1 MLLFGEAQDKMGLT
15 PTIMIVQTPE
25 PWLRGNIPGIGPYLQ
40 PVAHALVHSLE
51 NVTSA
56 VADLSQAQ
64 LWLQI
69 KDVASIGFHLRHLA
83 GSTDRLMTYALG
95 RELSEAQ
102 RASLANES
110 NLLGQ
115 LPTSVILLQNW
126 ESVVERAL
134 QQLKET
140 PEASLAEL
148 RLVGRAQFPSTVL
161 GLLFHAAEHT
171 SRHTGQ
177 IVTTSKL
184 VRSAGSAT

>member
-1 MLLFGEAQDKMGLT
+1 MGLT
-15 PTIMIVQTPE
+15 RTRSIVQTPE

-40 PVAHALVHSLE
+40 PVAHALIHSLE
-51 NVTSA
+51 NVASS
-56 VADLSQAQ
+56 VSDLCQAQ

-69 KDVASIGFHLRHLA
+69 RDAASVGFHLRHLA

-110 NLLGQ
+110 NVEGQ
-115 LPTSVILLQNW
+115 LPTSDILLQNW

-140 PEASLAEL
+140 PETSLVEI

-161 GLLFHAAEHT
+161 GLLFHAAEHA